1 MPDKLNKLRELI
13 FKCEEVKKDIL
24 RITKEKEVL
33 QNLAN
38 YYHEAGH
45 SEALRAINM
54 ACDELDNEIGRDIT
68 LEDVLRAL
76 ISKSLLNTENLSIRG
91 VSQMNKRKEVI
102 FHYQF
107 QTFSWQLGKPIQD
120 QSEECIDSLI
130 KLLK

>member
-1 MPDKLNKLRELI
+1 MKDNLKELRELI
-13 FKCEEVKKDIL
+13 FKCEEVKKDVL

-38 YYHEAGH
+38 YYHEVGH

-68 LEDVLRAL
+68 LEDVLRAIEIKKPTIK
-76 ISKSLLNTENLSIRG
+76 ISNIDSLNYGKIADITDEEKIG
-91 VSQMNKRKEVI
+91 IMEMWK
-102 FHYQF
+102 
-107 QTFSWQLGKPIQD
+107 LGKPLQE
-120 QSEECIDSLI
+120 QSEECIDNLI